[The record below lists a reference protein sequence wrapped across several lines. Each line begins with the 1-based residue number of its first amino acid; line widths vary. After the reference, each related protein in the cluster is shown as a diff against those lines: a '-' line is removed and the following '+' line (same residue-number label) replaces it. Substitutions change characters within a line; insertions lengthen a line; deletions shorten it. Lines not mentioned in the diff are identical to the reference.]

1 MNKLVIH
8 PKFSSYS
15 NAIEKAIYNFNSSG
29 TTVLKG
35 DRNTIKSLKIDGL
48 NLNIKQFKPPS
59 IFNAIVYKYIRKSKA
74 CRSYEYA
81 NVLTQKTI
89 LTPFPIAYFE
99 TSSCLGLKQSYYIS
113 NHVDYDLDFRVLIHD
128 LNYPDR
134 TEILKQFSEFTF
146 KLHENDINF
155 LDHSPGNTLIIKIAP
170 ENYSFYLIDLNRMR
184 FESMNFKKRMYN
196 FRRLWLSKSMI
207 KIISKEY
214 TFLNSPNS
222 SSDKTYELMLKYS
235 RQFQKKIN
243 SKKLRR
249 SGRKI
254 VFKRSN

>member
-8 PKFSSYS
+8 PKFSSHS
-15 NAIEKAIYNFNSSG
+15 DAIEKAIFNFNSSG

-35 DRNTIKSLKIDGL
+35 ERNTIKSLKIDGL
-48 NLNIKQFKPPS
+48 NLNIKQFKTPS
-59 IFNAIVYKYIRKSKA
+59 LFNAMVYKYIRKSKA
-74 CRSYEYA
+74 RRSYEYA
-81 NVLTQKTI
+81 NVLIKKTI
-89 LTPFPIAYFE
+89 LTPSPIAYFE
-99 TSSCLGLKQSYYIS
+99 TTSWLGLKQSYYIS
-113 NHVDYDLDFRVLIHD
+113 NHVDFDLDFRVLIHD

-134 TEILKQFSEFTF
+134 NEILKQFSEFTF
-146 KLHENDINF
+146 KLHENDVNF
-155 LDHSPGNTLIIKIAP
+155 LDHSPGNTLIIKMDAGHY
-170 ENYSFYLIDLNRMR
+170 NFYLIDLNRMR

-207 KIISKEY
+207 KIMSTEYAFLCAPNTPSK
-214 TFLNSPNS
+214 
-222 SSDKTYELMLKYS
+222 KTYALMLKYS

-254 VFKRSN
+254 VFKRIN